1 MKTVSF
7 LLAALAAA
15 TVAPLAQAHHSAAVF
30 YFVDKEI
37 TVEGV
42 VKSYTLGNPHAR
54 IYMTVKGPNGE
65 DQNWMAE
72 GGSRTVLLR
81 NGWTGDEVKAGRSH
95 QDHRQSVARRL
106 VRRALAE
113 ARALRRQRA
122 LGRRHADRQP
132 SSSSC
137 GIARTDVL
145 ARFKSSR
152 ES

>member
-7 LLAALAAA
+7 LLAAFAAA

-81 NGWTGDEVKAGRSH
+81 NGWTGDEVKAG
-95 QDHRQSVARRL
+95 DHIKIIGNPSRDGSFVVHWQKL
-106 VRRALAE
+106 VLSDGKELWGEDTPTDAE
-113 ARALRRQRA
+113 LEQLR
-122 LGRRHADRQP
+122 H
-132 SSSSC
+132 
-137 GIARTDVL
+137 RTD
-145 ARFKSSR
+145 
-152 ES
+152 

>member
-7 LLAALAAA
+7 LLVALAAA
-15 TVAPLAQAHHSAAVF
+15 TLAPLAQAHHSAAVF

-81 NGWTGDEVKAGRSH
+81 NGWTGDEVKAG
-95 QDHRQSVARRL
+95 DHIKIIGNPSRDGSFVVHWQKL
-106 VRRALAE
+106 VLSDGKELWGEDTPTDAE
-113 ARALRRQRA
+113 LEQLR
-122 LGRRHADRQP
+122 H
-132 SSSSC
+132 
-137 GIARTDVL
+137 RTD
-145 ARFKSSR
+145 
-152 ES
+152 